1 MKKMKQNKIL
11 FLIVILVAV
20 MAACI
25 PSPPKPGFRIST
37 TITRFNDFFFQETF
51 AYPNAGVNGR
61 LVQAAPYYG
70 TVTGTIPGFLGST
83 GPQAYLNVDRGVAP
97 AFWNV
102 GFSLGSFCG
111 GQTMMAL
118 IFPGED
124 YGLDCLLIPIGGFF
138 IVSPSTIDV
147 ESPPPFVTINGSGIS
162 SAGGMPTLEYY
173 SSYGTLVAQCA
184 ASEVAADGSWLT
196 ASTPD
201 MSSISGGRYLVT
213 IRNPNGGVAG
223 NAFVDVFRY
232 TEPPPDP
239 DPGPC
244 EIHNMICPELELVY

>member
-1 MKKMKQNKIL
+1 MKKFQIL
-11 FLIVILVAV
+11 CLLVTLVAV
-20 MAACI
+20 MAGCGS
-25 PSPPKPGFRIST
+25 SPPKPGFRIST
-37 TITRFNDFFFQETF
+37 TVTRFNAFLFPQTF
-51 AYPNAGVNGR
+51 SYQNAGVNGR
-61 LVQAAPYYG
+61 LENPAPYYG

-124 YGLDCLLIPIGGFF
+124 YGLDCFLIPIGGFF
-138 IVSPSTIDV
+138 IVTPSTIDV
-147 ESPPPFVTINGSGIS
+147 SSPPAFVTISGSGIS
-162 SAGGMPTLEYY
+162 SVGGMPMVEYY
-173 SSYGTLVAQCA
+173 NCYGALVAQEA
-184 ASEVAADGSWLT
+184 ASQVASDGTWLS

-201 MSSISGGRYLVT
+201 LSSVSSGQYLLT
-213 IRNPNGGVAG
+213 IRNPDGSVAG
-223 NAFVDVFRY
+223 NAYVDVFSY
-232 TEPPPDP
+232 SEPPPDP

-244 EIHNMICPELELVY
+244 GLEVCPILEVY